1 MFHAF
6 FVFSIRENFDIFD
19 FTLDPSE
26 MEAMEALDKGTAGRT
41 FDVDFLPSDEDITKL
56 PEYPYIAR
64 DEY

>member
-1 MFHAF
+1 
-6 FVFSIRENFDIFD
+6 
-19 FTLDPSE
+19 
-26 MEAMEALDKGTAGRT
+26 MEAMAALDKGTAGRT